1 MMLMKV
7 FDKLMSSNA
16 KAKGYHS
23 SKCRKSGI
31 SPNASVTLRLTVATK
46 VAPPVKRACYR
57 W

>member
-1 MMLMKV
+1 MLMKV

-23 SKCRKSGI
+23 SKCRNSGVC
-31 SPNASVTLRLTVATK
+31 PNVGVTLRLTVASK
-46 VAPPVKRACYR
+46 GAPVKRACYR